1 SEQAAEVDKERQ
13 LRRAEA
19 EARDKLERQQ
29 EEIRRLLSSEL
40 RRAKRRL
47 SFRLRWKRNGEQF
60 NTISQNVDLS
70 SRNLH
75 VLERLSELNIS
86 NNAVAAHT
94 LDENFLA
101 HFPRLTTLNH
111 NAIQSWTEASLIAL
125 PNLRSLHLGRN
136 NISELTAE
144 MFPRDCQLS
153 ELLVQNNRIGRID
166 PLVGTSRLLH
176 LRQFR
181 LARNRLHV
189 SLNQSVSQ
197 SRKSRPDIFPHF
209 PSVESLDLSQNGL
222 EFVPPLMFGKWPSLK
237 ELRLS
242 RNRLQFFGAG
252 SFYIEGG
259 GLHSLDLSN
268 NRVASMN
275 REIAYGLD
283 ELQILQLS
291 HNDIRTVQTDAFEQ
305 LKKLQKLYLDH
316 NQLSFI
322 GGIFDPLSRLEVL
335 RLSSNPNLAQLP
347 SNAFGGLHRLKELD
361 LSNNSIHVID
371 DKVFESLNQLRRLSL
386 ASNRLSMIR
395 GGYFSGLVRLEEL
408 DLRGNNI
415 TGVEESESNDLKG
428 MIFLRKLHLQTAHYQ
443 CGLCSL
449 RAFVSWLRSKGFAE
463 PEVSVLCASP
473 PALRG
478 HSVFNLRGESQAAN
492 CEIGL
497 VPKVISHPP
506 SEAKLVGQNLNLDCT
521 ILSNLPPLVTWQRA
535 PMTLDAVAKSS
546 AKPGSSSGAVS
557 VGMVASGSAASGGDS
572 ASLLSKS
579 EYSNLVLAPDQVSL
593 IRSDKEWRAQ
603 LRLTQLNTSDSG
615 LYRCSVT
622 VSSSQAAV
630 YSLAATIRVLS
641 PPRFVQRPKPLYE
654 ANEGDSVEIPCASVG
669 FPKPEQSLRR
679 LGNFPAAVERR
690 LTLPEGD
697 AAKFGIRRLTSADT
711 GRYICIS
718 ENAGGRVETAFNLEV
733 LTSPKFVSDSA
744 WSARVGVRPGGDL
757 VLDCKADANPAPN
770 YAWYFNDQLLNNRSE
785 SQLRLTSAVLAD
797 AGVYQCEA
805 RNPVGLVSR
814 RVQLVVGNRPIVE
827 VDDGAKW
834 LTTTTRRPPSPPV
847 STADGGDVDGSSKV
861 STGDPG
867 GGSGGTNFSLLIF
880 AVVVSATSCVL
891 LTTLLWC
898 VVFVFL
904 RSRGE

>member
-1 SEQAAEVDKERQ
+1 CLSPVRHPAAR
-13 LRRAEA
+13 
-19 EARDKLERQQ
+19 
-29 EEIRRLLSSEL
+29 
-40 RRAKRRL
+40 
-47 SFRLRWKRNGEQF
+47 
-60 NTISQNVDLS
+60 
-70 SRNLH
+70 H
-75 VLERLSELNIS
+75 
-86 NNAVAAHT
+86 
-94 LDENFLA
+94 
-101 HFPRLTTLNH
+101 PR
-111 NAIQSWTEASLIAL
+111 
-125 PNLRSLHLGRN
+125 
-136 NISELTAE
+136 
-144 MFPRDCQLS
+144 
-153 ELLVQNNRIGRID
+153 LVQNNRIGRID

-222 EFVPPLMFGKWPSLK
+222 EFVPPLM
-237 ELRLS
+237 LS

-371 DKVFESLNQLRRLSL
+371 DK
-386 ASNRLSMIR
+386 
-395 GGYFSGLVRLEEL
+395 
-408 DLRGNNI
+408 
-415 TGVEESESNDLKG
+415 
-428 MIFLRKLHLQTAHYQ
+428 TAHYQ

-449 RAFVSWLRSKGFAE
+449 RAFVSWLRSKGFARA
-463 PEVSVLCASP
+463 EVSVLCASP

-478 HSVFNLRGESQAAN
+478 HRFLICEAKSQAATARSAW
-492 CEIGL
+492 C
-497 VPKVISHPP
+497 
-506 SEAKLVGQNLNLDCT
+506 LNLL
-521 ILSNLPPLVTWQRA
+521 LSL
-535 PMTLDAVAKSS
+535 AVQAAQS
-546 AKPGSSSGAVS
+546 ALAWWRP
-557 VGMVASGSAASGGDS
+557 GSAASGGDS

-579 EYSNLVLAPDQVSL
+579 EYSNLVLAPDQ
-593 IRSDKEWRAQ
+593 R
-603 LRLTQLNTSDSG
+603 LRRLLPLLT
-615 LYRCSVT
+615 VT

-679 LGNFPAAVERR
+679 LGNFPAAV
-690 LTLPEGD
+690 
-697 AAKFGIRRLTSADT
+697 
-711 GRYICIS
+711 

-797 AGVYQCEA
+797 AWRLSLA
-805 RNPVGLVSR
+805 TLFGLVSR
-814 RVQLVVGNRPIVE
+814 RVQLWLATGRLL
-827 VDDGAKW
+827 KW
-834 LTTTTRRPPSPPV
+834 TTVPNVLTTTTRRPPSPPV

-861 STGDPG
+861 STGIPG
-867 GGSGGTNFSLLIF
+867 GGSG
-880 AVVVSATSCVL
+880 AARTSPC
-891 LTTLLWC
+891 
-898 VVFVFL
+898 
-904 RSRGE
+904 